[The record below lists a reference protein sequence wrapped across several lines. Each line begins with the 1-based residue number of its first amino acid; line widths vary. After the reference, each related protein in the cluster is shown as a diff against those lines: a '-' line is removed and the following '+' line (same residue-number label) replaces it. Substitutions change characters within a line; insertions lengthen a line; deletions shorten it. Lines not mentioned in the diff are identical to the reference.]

1 VAQVLAKMFGQ
12 ELTLK
17 LKRKCAKISNLWQVR
32 KKVQDNQSVYNVVFV
47 MLSVTSV
54 NTTKTTKPSR
64 NKSQA
69 KVASL

>member
-1 VAQVLAKMFGQ
+1 VAQVLAKMLDQ

-47 MLSVTSV
+47 MLSVTLVS
-54 NTTKTTKPSR
+54 TTKTTKPSR
-64 NKSQA
+64 NKSQVKA
-69 KVASL
+69 ASL